1 MNRASCPDKWPT
13 VKWRCLL
20 KYFSMGTQ
28 LLCKIIIN
36 LRDSSA
42 PFWRKCLKQ
51 TYPEIIVGSQRRDS
65 MVQVTCQETCVTW
78 VMITFIRRL
87 WTVEPWSM
95 LSIGNWIMRHPLQRT
110 GRHLQQKTANHLR
123 LMELFLVWGS
133 LINNQYIHLHIFQL
147 SITVYDNNVMQVKGS
162 TFLLWTLECFPS
174 LSRLV
179 DEAMSIEVSYTNIH
193 MQSWQTYIHWSGL
206 K

>member
-1 MNRASCPDKWPT
+1 MFET
-13 VKWRCLL
+13 
-20 KYFSMGTQ
+20 
-28 LLCKIIIN
+28 N
-36 LRDSSA
+36 LSGDNSWISA
-42 PFWRKCLKQ
+42 ERQHGP
-51 TYPEIIVGSQRRDS
+51 GDNS
-65 MVQVTCQETCVTW
+65 ETCVTW

-110 GRHLQQKTANHLR
+110 EQHLQQKTANHLR

-193 MQSWQTYIHWSGL
+193 MQSWQTLYIDWSGL

>member
-65 MVQVTCQETCVTW
+65 MVQVIIQETCVTW

-95 LSIGNWIMRHPLQRT
+95 LSIGNWIMRHPPQRT

-133 LINNQYIHLHIFQL
+133 LINNQYI
-147 SITVYDNNVMQVKGS
+147 S
-162 TFLLWTLECFPS
+162 TFIYSSWASLCTTTTWCRSRAPPSSSGPWSASRVSHVLWTKQC
-174 LSRLV
+174 
-179 DEAMSIEVSYTNIH
+179 
-193 MQSWQTYIHWSGL
+193 Q
-206 K
+206 